1 MTLLGPICAFLSSF
15 TWAVGSTVYSKVSQH
30 HSTASVNFMRA
41 LIALPLFALG
51 TFIAA
56 GSFSG
61 GIDTFQQVPLT
72 NISWFALS
80 MICSYGLGDSC
91 FLLATQAL
99 GVPGALAI
107 ASSYPIWTVLA
118 GIAFR
123 GESIAPLQGAGV
135 LVTIAGVVLVILM
148 GQRTHAKSAVKN
160 GVILAVLASLFWG
173 VNSYSVAQGGTGVS
187 PFAGNTFRMLCALVT
202 TSLIFVSSTKTRPG
216 HLHSSLLLPWSVL
229 KPYLWI
235 FVFEAFCGSLFFM
248 YGLAN
253 SPLYLGSTLS
263 ALAPVLA
270 VPIAVMTK
278 TESLQLGKGVGV
290 LLVVVGVWL
299 MLV

>member
-1 MTLLGPICAFLSSF
+1 
-15 TWAVGSTVYSKVSQH
+15 
-30 HSTASVNFMRA
+30 MRA

-56 GSFSG
+56 GSFSAG
-61 GIDTFQQVPLT
+61 VETFQQVPLT
-72 NISWFALS
+72 SIGWFGLS

-91 FLLATQAL
+91 FLLATLSL

-107 ASSYPIWTVLA
+107 ASSYPVWTVLA
-118 GIAFR
+118 GVAFR
-123 GESIAPLQGAGV
+123 GETIAPLQGAGV

-148 GQRTHAKSAVKN
+148 GKSQSQSKASTKN
-160 GVILAVLASLFWG
+160 GVLLAVLASLFWG
-173 VNSYSVAQGGTGVS
+173 VNSYSVAQGGTGIS
-187 PFAGNTFRMLCALVT
+187 PLAGNTFRMVCALFT
-202 TSLIFVSSTKTRPG
+202 TSMIFFATTKNRDPK
-216 HLHSSLLLPWSVL
+216 HHPSLFLPWTAL
-229 KPYLWI
+229 KPYFWI
-235 FVFEAFCGSLFFM
+235 FVFEAFGGSLFFM

-278 TESLQLGKGVGV
+278 TESLHLGKGVGV
-290 LLVVVGVWL
+290 LLVVIGVWM